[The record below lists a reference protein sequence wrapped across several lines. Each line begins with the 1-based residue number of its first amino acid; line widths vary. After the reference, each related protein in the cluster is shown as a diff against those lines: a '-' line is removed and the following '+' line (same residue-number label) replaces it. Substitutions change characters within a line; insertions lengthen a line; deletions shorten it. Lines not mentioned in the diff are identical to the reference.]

1 MLAAYVA
8 RRVLTSI
15 PVLFG
20 VSMITFALL
29 HASTGA
35 QVPGVDLSSAL
46 PEDVERI
53 RHSLGLDLPLH
64 VQYLNWIGGIL
75 HGDLGRSLLDGR
87 SVTDT
92 ILGRLP
98 QTLELGLTA
107 MALGILVALPLGA
120 IAAIRRGSFV
130 DHALTLVSVAGV
142 SIPSFWLGLLMIVFF
157 SVTLQSWGLP
167 WLPSS
172 GYQSAVGGGGLGDR
186 LLHLLM
192 PATCLSF
199 GYIAVWSR
207 YARSS
212 LIEVLNQDYIRTA
225 RGKGV
230 RESRVMAVH
239 AFRNAVFPLITL
251 IGLELPR
258 LISGAVII
266 EIVFGWPGV
275 GRLVL
280 ERAFQGDIPVVLGL
294 TTFVSILVV
303 VGNLASDVLY
313 GILDP
318 RVVYR

>member
-1 MLAAYVA
+1 MLAVFLL
-8 RRVLTSI
+8 RRILASL

-20 VSMITFALL
+20 VSIITFGLL
-29 HASTGA
+29 HASTGSL
-35 QVPGVDLSSAL
+35 VPGVDLSSAL
-46 PEDVERI
+46 PDDVERI
-53 RHSLGLDLPLH
+53 RHNLGLDLPLH
-64 VQYLNWIGGIL
+64 IQYLNWVGGLL

-87 SVTDT
+87 PVMET
-92 ILGRLP
+92 ILSRLP
-98 QTLELGLTA
+98 LTLQLGVTA
-107 MALGILVALPLGA
+107 MTLGVLVALPLGA
-120 IAAIRRGSFV
+120 IAAIRRGTLV

-172 GYQSAVGGGGLGDR
+172 GYQSTVGGGSFADR
-186 LLHLLM
+186 LAHIVM
-192 PATCLSF
+192 PAVCLSF
-199 GYIAVWSR
+199 GYIAIWSR

-225 RGKGV
+225 RAKGM
-230 RESRVMAVH
+230 REARVMIVH

-266 EIVFGWPGV
+266 EIVFSWPGV

-294 TTFVSILVV
+294 TTLVSVMVV
-303 VGNLASDVLY
+303 AGNLLSDVLY

-318 RVVYR
+318 RVVYK